1 MKKKVLSTILAGVL
15 ALSAFAGC
23 GSSTEE
29 STDTSAATKEETP
42 VAATE
47 EAVSAEN
54 TESTDTA
61 AEGGTI
67 KVAASANRTQRFLR
81 KQRRFLPMRD
91 GIWKSR
97 FLTTM

>member
-23 GSSTEE
+23 GSSAEE
-29 STDTSAATKEETP
+29 STDTSAVTKEETT

-47 EAVSAEN
+47 ETVSAES

-67 KVAASANRTQRFLR
+67 KVAASATPHAEIL
-81 KQRRFLPMRD
+81 
-91 GIWKSR
+91 
-97 FLTTM
+97 